1 MNEYQVSMK
10 AISTIEKF
18 LDGSLD
24 DEIKTE
30 IRKRGLIGGI
40 CMAVPLWGIETL
52 IYAIV
57 LWGTYAKISK
67 ISTVPFKE
75 NAVKNAIGGFVVNI
89 IVVFLLALVLDF
101 VPVAGWIG
109 SFAVGYVSILL
120 SGLGY
125 VKMLKAMHG
134 NRAKAD
140 LNVKSGFAALK
151 NETTFSPSSEV
162 SSVISKVGFIKG
174 EQLPIDTTPHAIN
187 QEFEPDMAEDSS
199 VSFTTKAK
207 QLMDLKDLLDAGILT
222 QEEFNE
228 QKKQILNS

>member
-1 MNEYQVSMK
+1 MDEYQASMK

-24 DEIKTE
+24 DEIKAE

-40 CMAVPLWGIETL
+40 CMAIPLWGIET
-52 IYAIV
+52 IVYAIV
-57 LWGTYAKISK
+57 LWGTYSKISQ

-75 NAVKNAIGGFVVNI
+75 NAVKNIVGGFIVNL

-101 VPVAGWIG
+101 IPVFGWVG
-109 SFAVGYVSILL
+109 SFAVGYISILL

-134 NRAKAD
+134 ERAKAD
-140 LNVKSGFAALK
+140 LNVKSGIAALK
-151 NETTFSPSSEV
+151 NGTTSSPSSEV
-162 SSVISKVGFIKG
+162 SSVMSKVGFIKG
-174 EQLPIDTTPHAIN
+174 DQLPVETPLVDT
-187 QEFEPDMAEDSS
+187 QEPKPSRIQEDAESFSS
-199 VSFTTKAK
+199 KAQ
-207 QLMDLKDLLDAGILT
+207 QLMDLKSLLDAGLLT

-228 QKKQILNS
+228 QKKQILNH